1 MDGWRTDI
9 GYPEDRDRAEER
21 LLEERGEIDESGDEQ
36 KGEAVEAAASD
47 ES

>member
-21 LLEERGEIDESGDEQ
+21 LLEERDESVSEEEGD
-36 KGEAVEAAASD
+36 GETVESVASD